1 MIVFVWTFA
10 PIIWTLVSSISTRL
24 ELLSIPPHWIPM
36 KPTLEN
42 YMQLLITGSVETSSG
57 TVTGSA
63 VYFKRAMANS
73 LIVAGSSTVIILI
86 LSSLSGYAFA
96 RLRFPGKNL
105 LFIIFIF
112 IIAVPVWAFIIPLY
126 SMMAHWG
133 LLDTY
138 SSLILVYSS
147 WTAPFCLWIMRSYYE
162 SIPLEI
168 EESAMTDGCNRF
180 QVLRRIV
187 LPLSVPGLVS
197 AAVVSFLS
205 SWNEFTI
212 ALIFTSTYNA
222 KTVPVII
229 SEFISKYTVEYE
241 LMCAG
246 GILSIIAPL
255 LLVLFLQKYLITGM
269 IAGAVKA

>member
-1 MIVFVWTFA
+1 
-10 PIIWTLVSSISTRL
+10 
-24 ELLSIPPHWIPM
+24 
-36 KPTLEN
+36 
-42 YMQLLITGSVETSSG
+42 
-57 TVTGSA
+57 
-63 VYFKRAMANS
+63 
-73 LIVAGSSTVIILI
+73 
-86 LSSLSGYAFA
+86 
-96 RLRFPGKNL
+96 
-105 LFIIFIF
+105 
-112 IIAVPVWAFIIPLY
+112 
-126 SMMAHWG
+126 
-133 LLDTY
+133 
-138 SSLILVYSS
+138 
-147 WTAPFCLWIMRSYYE
+147 MRSYYE